1 MNRNSINNIFKIW
14 FDKINYYK
22 VYNFDNFIPCR
33 QELQNFINNYNQD
46 FEVSELQESILNII
60 RNNMLEFCVDD
71 IYNIILEH
79 LIIKD
84 IFNLI
89 PKPIKFKDILTKRL
103 ETINEIYHELPIIW
117 VEKNYQVFSQF
128 RQYFE

>member
-33 QELQNFINNYNQD
+33 QELQNFINNYNQE